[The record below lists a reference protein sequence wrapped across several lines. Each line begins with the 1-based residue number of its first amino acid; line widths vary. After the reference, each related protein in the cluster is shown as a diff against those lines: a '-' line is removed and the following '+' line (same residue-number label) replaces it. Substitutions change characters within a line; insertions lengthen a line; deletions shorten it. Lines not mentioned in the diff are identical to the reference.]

1 MPCHQGWC
9 CSPRPTA
16 RLSTAMS
23 EFSASGKVVVVTGGA
38 NGIGAAL
45 CRRFASEGAS
55 KVVVVD
61 LNLGVAQSLAATLPD
76 RVGVA
81 MGADCGS
88 ELDLRRVI
96 LQTEFEHGPIGVFVA
111 NAGIPSNGSFD
122 VTDSEWQRIWRI
134 NTMQQ
139 LWVARHLFPRW
150 ITRSGGSLARI
161 RTRTLI
167 LILGGSHGAAAIL
180 SSPRR
185 RQGC

>member
-150 ITRSGGSLARI
+150 ITRSGGSLAR
-161 RTRTLI
+161 
-167 LILGGSHGAAAIL
+167 SE
-180 SSPRR
+180 PEP
-185 RQGC
+185 